1 MRVLALDA
9 TLSHASAAV
18 WADGAV
24 TEAAEACGGRGQ
36 PSILP
41 GLVQRA
47 LAEAGLATT
56 DLTAI
61 AVGVG
66 PGGFSGLRAAA
77 SLAQGL
83 ALGLGV
89 PVHGVAARDALAAAL
104 AERLGEF
111 VLWLAL
117 PGAGGR
123 ILLARPGLEPAA
135 FEERSLP
142 NAQGPVA
149 VAGEAATPVVARLLA
164 RGATA
169 MLVGRVPAL
178 AGDVARLAASALSGA
193 APESV
198 LRAPLP
204 LYAEP
209 PSVRAPG

>member
-1 MRVLALDA
+1 MLALDA

-18 WADGAV
+18 WADGVV
-24 TEAAEACGGRGQ
+24 TEAAADCGGRGQ

-56 DLTAI
+56 DLTAV
-61 AVGVG
+61 AVGIG

-83 ALGLGV
+83 GLGLGV
-89 PVHGVAARDALAAAL
+89 PVHGVAARDALALGL
-104 AERLGEF
+104 AGRIGSF
-111 VLWLAL
+111 ALWLAL

-123 ILLARPGLEPAA
+123 ILLARPGAEPAA
-135 FEERSLP
+135 VEERALP
-142 NAQGPVA
+142 PADGPVA
-149 VAGEAATPVVARLLA
+149 VAGEAAIPVVARLVA

-169 MLVGRVPAL
+169 MLVGRVPVL
-178 AGDVARLAASALSGA
+178 AGDVTRLAAAALSGA
-193 APESV
+193 APASA
-198 LRAPLP
+198 LRPPLP